1 MDDVHQLNKGVDERD
16 FFDEDGNN
24 LYGNDT
30 DKADDEELEN
40 RHSSDTD
47 DNLNEPPSRLMM
59 ASEWYDACSCCNYN
73 TTVNIG
79 LWRMFLMDAND
90 SFISDRCAVDRG

>member
-1 MDDVHQLNKGVDERD
+1 MDDIHQLNDGVDERD
-16 FFDEDGNN
+16 FFDKDGNN

-59 ASEWYDACSCCNYN
+59 ASE
-73 TTVNIG
+73 
-79 LWRMFLMDAND
+79 
-90 SFISDRCAVDRG
+90 

>member
-1 MDDVHQLNKGVDERD
+1 MDDVHQLNEGVDESD
-16 FFDEDGNN
+16 FFFDEDGNN

-30 DKADDEELEN
+30 DK
-40 RHSSDTD
+40 SDTD

-59 ASEWYDACSCCNYN
+59 AAEWYDACSCCHYN

-79 LWRMFLMDAND
+79 LWRMSLMDAND
-90 SFISDRCAVDRG
+90 PFISYRCGCCR